1 MSSYRNLPVR
11 LFGFRAMLIHWDPMV
26 LDRWLWLRSRM
37 AGTPSPSRVLDVGCG
52 GGAFTI
58 GLARM
63 GHQVLGLS
71 FDAASQQRA
80 TERASLCASPS
91 AAFRVC
97 DVRRL
102 DEHADLAGQYDAVVC
117 FECIEHILNDAKL
130 MRDIAACLKPGGR
143 LLLTAP
149 NEDYIPITE
158 SDAGPFLT
166 VETGWHVRKGYR
178 EARLREL
185 CAESGIT
192 PMEVSYCSGFLSQK
206 ITYLLRLL
214 ARIHPILGLA
224 AILPLRVL
232 PPLFDP
238 IIGRISRWPG
248 YSICLDARKA

>member
-37 AGTPSPSRVLDVGCG
+37 HGVPAPSRVLDVGCG

-80 TERASLCASPS
+80 AERAILSAAPS
-91 AAFRVC
+91 ASFRVC

-102 DEHADLAGQYDAVVC
+102 NEQNDLAGQHDVVVC
-117 FECIEHILNDAKL
+117 FECIEHILDDGKL
-130 MRDIAACLKPGGR
+130 MRDIAACVKPGGR

-158 SDAGPFLT
+158 SDAGPFHE

-185 CAESGIT
+185 CAQAGLKPVEIG
-192 PMEVSYCSGFLSQK
+192 YCSGFLSQK
-206 ITYLLRLL
+206 ITYLLRML
-214 ARIHPILGLA
+214 ARIHSFLGLA
-224 AILPLRVL
+224 VIFPLRML
-232 PPLFDP
+232 PPFFDP
-238 IIGRISRWPG
+238 GISRLSNWPG
-248 YSICLDARKA
+248 YSICLEAQKP